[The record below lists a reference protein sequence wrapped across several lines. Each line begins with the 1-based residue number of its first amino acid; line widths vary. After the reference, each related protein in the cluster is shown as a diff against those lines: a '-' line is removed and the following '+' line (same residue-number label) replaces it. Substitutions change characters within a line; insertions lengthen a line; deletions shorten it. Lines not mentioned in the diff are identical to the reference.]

1 MNQTI
6 SVIIP
11 VFNEQ
16 NTISACLTTL
26 LSQSLKPLEIIL
38 IDDRSTDKSIVKI
51 KQFTKKHSFIK
62 LLTQS
67 HQGPAIARNLG
78 AKKAKGDILVFV
90 DADME
95 FDKDFLKDLTK
106 LIISQKTK
114 GTWSNNELVKNWHN
128 IWARCWNY
136 NQNRPT
142 NKMIGDTK
150 TQKKV
155 FRAILKSEFDKVNG
169 FDAVGYT
176 DDWSLTKKLNYQP
189 AITSAK
195 FYHHNPSTVLQVFT
209 QANWIGK
216 RQYKLTK
223 LGVLI
228 AIIRA
233 NPGFSVIIGLLK
245 SIRFFTPQFIIF
257 KLVYDLGIM
266 LGALQSLILNTKY

>member
-1 MNQTI
+1 MLTLDNMKI

-26 LSQSLKPLEIIL
+26 LSQTLKPLEIIL
-38 IDDRSTDKSIVKI
+38 IDDGSTDKSIAKI
-51 KQFTKKHSFIK
+51 QQFTKKHSFIK

-78 AKKAKGDILVFV
+78 AKKAKADILVFI

-95 FDKDFLKDLTK
+95 FHQDFLKDLTK
-106 LIISQKTK
+106 PIISKKNK
-114 GTWSNNELVKNWHN
+114 GSWSNNELVKNWHN
-128 IWARCWNY
+128 TWARCWNY
-136 NQNRPT
+136 NQNRST
-142 NKMIGDTK
+142 EKMIG
-150 TQKKV
+150 
-155 FRAILKSEFDKVNG
+155 
-169 FDAVGYT
+169 GYT

-195 FYHHNPSTVLQVFT
+195 FYHHNPSTLLQVFT

-216 RQYKLTK
+216 RQYKLAK

-233 NPGFSVIIGLLK
+233 NVGFSVIIGLLK

-257 KLVYDLGIM
+257 KLIYDLGIM